1 MLQLIATCPLKNS
14 SYFIDHK
21 LPNRNSSLQH
31 FRKSHIIYLA
41 QRENGYYH
49 AAQTQIR
56 YSLHIVGDL
65 GINIKGSD
73 VENTNIF
80 GLQREHFDGL

>member
-1 MLQLIATCPLKNS
+1 M
-14 SYFIDHK
+14 
-21 LPNRNSSLQH
+21 
-31 FRKSHIIYLA
+31 IYLA

-65 GINIKGSD
+65 GIKIKGSD